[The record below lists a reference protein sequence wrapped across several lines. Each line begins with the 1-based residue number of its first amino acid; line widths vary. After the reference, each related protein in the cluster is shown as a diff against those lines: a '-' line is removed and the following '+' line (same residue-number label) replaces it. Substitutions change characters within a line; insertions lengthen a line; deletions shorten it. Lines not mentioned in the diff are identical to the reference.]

1 MSEIGREGVKRKMN
15 KQNTFIDNDVL
26 YNASLDMD
34 IMMEALKWF

>member
-1 MSEIGREGVKRKMN
+1 MN

-26 YNASLDMD
+26 YNLSSD

>member
-1 MSEIGREGVKRKMN
+1 MELKRENMN

-26 YNASLDMD
+26 YNKSFD

>member
-1 MSEIGREGVKRKMN
+1 MD

-26 YNASLDMD
+26 YIESTD

>member
-1 MSEIGREGVKRKMN
+1 MN

-26 YNASLDMD
+26 YNPSLDMD

>member
-1 MSEIGREGVKRKMN
+1 VRELKEMN

-26 YNASLDMD
+26 YNESSD

>member
-1 MSEIGREGVKRKMN
+1 MELKIKIMN

-26 YNASLDMD
+26 YNELSD

>member
-1 MSEIGREGVKRKMN
+1 MELKIKIMN

-26 YNASLDMD
+26 YNESSD

>member
-1 MSEIGREGVKRKMN
+1 VRDRVGRELKEMN
-15 KQNTFIDNDVL
+15 KQNTFIDNNVL

>member
-1 MSEIGREGVKRKMN
+1 MSEGGRELKEMN